1 MLGSSYMYPDYAAMK
16 YALKLVSDNLKQG
29 GIPKKLVPM
38 VFGVTGTGRVA
49 QGSIEVLE

>member
-1 MLGSSYMYPDYAAMK
+1 MYPDYSAMQ
-16 YALKLVSDNLKQG
+16 YALKLLADNISKGGLPKQ
-29 GIPKKLVPM
+29 LVPM